1 MVTVIEEI
9 LIKTLA
15 TAVRSEF
22 WPSQALEWL
31 WVLKELS
38 EYQTVYHSNNGH
50 SLWLICAFLERFLS
64 NSIKMDY
71 YVI

>member
-50 SLWLICAFLERFLS
+50 RVQFMAYLCIFGKVFE
-64 NSIKMDY
+64 
-71 YVI
+71 